1 MDIFLAFKNSVK
13 RALAW
18 LHADKEKRREQE
30 TENVDMSTQLE
41 KNDIPAMVISALIV
55 FLPIALVAL
64 LVICLFGW
72 FFFVR

>member
-13 RALAW
+13 RALSW

-30 TENVDMSTQLE
+30 TENVDMSQQLE
-41 KNDIPAMVISALIV
+41 KGDIPAMIISALIV
-55 FLPIALVAL
+55 ILPVAL
-64 LVICLFGW
+64 LALLILALFGW